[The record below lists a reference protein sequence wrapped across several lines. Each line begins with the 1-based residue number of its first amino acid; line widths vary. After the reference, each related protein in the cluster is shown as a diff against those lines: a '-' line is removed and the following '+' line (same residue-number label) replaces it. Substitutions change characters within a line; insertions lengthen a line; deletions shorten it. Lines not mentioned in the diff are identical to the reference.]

1 MSETYPWPGDFK
13 TGDETSPVAVVTLG
27 HKIDLDPDKV
37 AIWGPMK
44 TENLGIEKVV
54 AKTISNPN
62 IRFLIVF
69 GKEIRGHRSGRSL
82 MELAKNGVDEDGKI
96 IGSPG
101 AVPYIENIS
110 EEAVER
116 FREQVELIDM
126 IDVECREELEEVICK
141 TIQKD
146 PGCFGEPY
154 TAIKIERIKR
164 SKFHAEFALHSSLS
178 VSPWGEIKPSHQ
190 EVK

>member
-1 MSETYPWPGDFK
+1 MSEMYPWPGDYK
-13 TGDETSPVAVVTLG
+13 TGDPSSPVAVVTLSE
-27 HKIDLDPDKV
+27 KFDLDPNRV

-54 AKTISNPN
+54 ANTISNPD
-62 IRFLIVF
+62 IRFLIVC

-82 MELAKNGVDEDGKI
+82 VELAKNGIDEKGKI

-116 FREQVELIDM
+116 FRDQIEVIDM
-126 IDVECREELEEVICK
+126 IDVKSKEKIEEMIEKKVEE
-141 TIQKD
+141 D
-146 PGCFGEPY
+146 PGSFGEPY
-154 TAIKIERIKR
+154 TAIKIEREEKT
-164 SKFHAEFALHSSLS
+164 KFHANFALHSSLR
-178 VSPWGEIKPSHQ
+178 VSPWGEIEPFES
-190 EVK
+190 EVR